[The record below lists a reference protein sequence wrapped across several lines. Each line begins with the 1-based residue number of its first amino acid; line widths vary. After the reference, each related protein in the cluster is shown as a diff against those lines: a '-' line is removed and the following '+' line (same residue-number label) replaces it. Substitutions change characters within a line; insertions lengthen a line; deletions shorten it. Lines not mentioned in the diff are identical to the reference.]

1 MYTLAILT
9 QSDEVMDI
17 LDKHNFDNVYFSDDD
32 DAWKY
37 EIIFYDELNLVEK
50 ESVFKYLLDDYDDT
64 IVWSYEQEEET
75 DDPFSINYYDEYGL
89 KESDFY

>member
-17 LDKHNFDNVYFSDDD
+17 LDKHNFDNVFFSDDD

-37 EIIFYDELNLVEK
+37 EMNFYDELNLVEK

-64 IVWSYEQEEET
+64 IVWSYEQEEEIEE
-75 DDPFSINYYDEYGL
+75 PFAINYYDEYGL